1 MYILMKL
8 LAKINLPIQNL
19 NDFQDVDELIN
30 WIANQ
35 INEKLKWKRWNKYI
49 GNQCAKNAVT
59 KGNRPP
65 ETIDIKLAIEVIEKN
80 KEIAKENKL
89 CVKQLQKKKR

>member
-35 INEKLKWKRWNKYI
+35 INEKLK
-49 GNQCAKNAVT
+49 
-59 KGNRPP
+59 
-65 ETIDIKLAIEVIEKN
+65 
-80 KEIAKENKL
+80 
-89 CVKQLQKKKR
+89 